1 MVTAAV
7 SVHNQIRELREL
19 DSVKAVNELL
29 ADPRWVYLGSSVVS
43 RVSRYSATGEP
54 VVVGEKAM
62 IQSTRRVI
70 YHLGRLPEGG
80 TLPG

>member
-1 MVTAAV
+1 MVTA
-7 SVHNQIRELREL
+7 SLHNQVREVREV
-19 DSVKAVNELL
+19 DHIKEVNLL
-29 ADPRWVYLGSSVVS
+29 LQDPRWIFMGSSVIS

>member
-1 MVTAAV
+1 MVAAV
-7 SVHNQIRELREL
+7 SVHNQVREVREL
-19 DSVKAVNELL
+19 DNVRAVNELL
-29 ADPRWVYLGSSVVS
+29 ADPQWIYLGNSVIS

-70 YHLGRLPEGG
+70 YHVGRVPEGVDSSSG
-80 TLPG
+80 

>member
-1 MVTAAV
+1 MVTA
-7 SVHNQIRELREL
+7 VHQVREIRELDNVR
-19 DSVKAVNELL
+19 AVNVLL
-29 ADPRWVYLGSSVVS
+29 EDPAWVYLGSSVVS

-80 TLPG
+80 KLS